1 MEVSH
6 IHRKQLTS
14 RLVDTVYIVYAFTV
28 VEVQVCLDL
37 YLNDMKVVWL
47 LICVC

>member
-14 RLVDTVYIVYAFTV
+14 RLKNKVDTVYIVYAFTV

-37 YLNDMKVVWL
+37 YLNDMNVL
-47 LICVC
+47 LL